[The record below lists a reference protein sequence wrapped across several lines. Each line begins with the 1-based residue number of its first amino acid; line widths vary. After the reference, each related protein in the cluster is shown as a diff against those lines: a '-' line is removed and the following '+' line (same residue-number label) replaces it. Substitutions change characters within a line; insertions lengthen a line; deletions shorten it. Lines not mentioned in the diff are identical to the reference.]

1 MSLLK
6 GENQMATAP
15 RKIPQVDEFDLRTA
29 FEETKSHL
37 INKLNQGFTQKE
49 LTLSASYALSH
60 KTISEIGGRLIEEY
74 VSAILESSLRKGE
87 SFNLVP
93 TASRSLGDFVIQ
105 YNSRETYR
113 FYFDV
118 KAQHLSIRE
127 RTAQHYKKMNIQ
139 AKKPGQSHP
148 NLIAYHKA
156 KEFFGDSNRLR
167 EDIAFLFIHY
177 NPELVGNTVSFNLRD
192 LSDSSICLLRDIS
205 VNNLSYG
212 NLGKGQLQLK
222 RVNDLQLENRTRLD
236 FVSLIDKLANG
247 PRKTRASGK
256 N

>member
-1 MSLLK
+1 
-6 GENQMATAP
+6 MATTP
-15 RKIPQVDEFDLRTA
+15 SKISQVDETVLRTA
-29 FEETKSHL
+29 FEETKSFL
-37 INKLNQGFTQKE
+37 INTLNQGFSQKE
-49 LTLSASYALSH
+49 LRLSASYALSH

-74 VSAILESSLRKGE
+74 VSAILESALRKGE

-93 TASRSLGDFVIQ
+93 TASRSLGDFVIE
-105 YNSRETYR
+105 YKSKKSYR

-127 RTAQHYKKMNIQ
+127 RTAEHYKKMNIQ
-139 AKKPGQSHP
+139 AKKPGESHP

-156 KEFFGDSNRLR
+156 KEFFGDSSRLS

-177 NPELVGNTVSFNLRD
+177 NPELVGNMVSFNLRE

-205 VNNLSYG
+205 ANNLSYG

-222 RVNDLQLENRTRLD
+222 RINDLKIENRTRPD
-236 FVSLIDKLANG
+236 FILLIDKLANG

>member
-1 MSLLK
+1 MTSNS
-6 GENQMATAP
+6 GRSAIAAETG
-15 RKIPQVDEFDLRTA
+15 LREA
-29 FEETKSHL
+29 FRETKFHL
-37 INKLNQGFTQKE
+37 IHTLNEGFSQKQ
-49 LTLSASYALSH
+49 LKISSSFTISH

-74 VSAILESSLRKGE
+74 VSAILESALRNGE
-87 SFNLVP
+87 SFKLVP
-93 TASRSLGDFVIQ
+93 TASRSLGDFVIE
-105 YNSRETYR
+105 YTSKESYR

-127 RTAQHYKKMNIQ
+127 RTAEHYKKMKIQ
-139 AKKPGQSHP
+139 AKKPGESHP

-156 KEFFGDSNRLR
+156 KEFFGDSSRLR

-177 NPELVGNTVSFNLRD
+177 NPELVGNVVSFNLRN
-192 LSDSSICLLRDIS
+192 LSDSSIFLLRDIS
-205 VNNLSYG
+205 ADNLSYG

-222 RVNDLQLENRTRLD
+222 RINDLQLENRTRLD
-236 FVSLIDKLANG
+236 FISLIEKLAIR